1 MSAELIELYNW
12 VLALGWR
19 AVDFIVKFTTSPS
32 LLQDYF
38 KLGLILTITILLE
51 IAARKNWR
59 FRYGSKNFRVDLLYF
74 VFYYGGIYHLFL
86 WTVMYKAM
94 IAWTTVHAPW
104 LQMNLLSGMSP
115 VWQVMVMLLVSD
127 FVGYWSHRWR
137 HSSKFLW
144 NFHSIHHSQTNLTI
158 VSNYRF
164 HVVDETLLR
173 LWLFIPFQI
182 LGTGVAIWMWL
193 DLILAWILYLQHS
206 EWKWTYGRL
215 GYIFVSPSF
224 HRKHHST
231 DERLQNSNYSM
242 LFTFWDDLFGTAD
255 RKSPIP
261 DKHGIEGNP
270 VPETWLG
277 QLVYPFAETWRD
289 IRAYRDTRRRKR
301 EVAAAPPAEPAE

>member
-1 MSAELIELYNW
+1 MENFL
-12 VLALGWR
+12 LGWFNWFVALFWR
-19 AVDFIVKFTTSPS
+19 AEAFVVGHVTNPS
-32 LLQDYF
+32 ILQDYY
-38 KLGLILTITILLE
+38 KLGLILAITILLE

-59 FRYGSKNFRVDLLYF
+59 FRYGSKSFRIDLLYF

-86 WTVMYKAM
+86 WTWMYKAM
-94 IAWTTVHAPW
+94 IAFTTVHAPW
-104 LQMNLLSGMSP
+104 LQMNLLGAMHP
-115 VWQVMVMLLVSD
+115 VLAVAVMVLVSD

-137 HSSKFLW
+137 HSNHFLW
-144 NFHSIHHSQTNLTI
+144 SFHSIHHSNPNLTI

-182 LGTGVAIWMWL
+182 LGTSLTLWLWL
-193 DLILAWILYLQHS
+193 DLIMAWILYVQHS

-215 GYIFVSPSF
+215 GYIFVSPAF

-231 DERLQNSNYSM
+231 DERLQNSNYAM

-261 DKHGIEGNP
+261 EKHGIGGDP
-270 VPETWLG
+270 VPESWWG
-277 QLVYPFAETWRD
+277 QFFYPFKEM
-289 IRAYRDTRRRKR
+289 IRNMRRREP
-301 EVAAAPPAEPAE
+301 EVAAVRPAEPAE